1 MRDSVGFD
9 QLLAVEMEESG
20 QIVIIFE
27 GIATGYCRWTRKR
40 V

>member
-27 GIATGYCRWTRKR
+27 GITTGYRRWTRKR